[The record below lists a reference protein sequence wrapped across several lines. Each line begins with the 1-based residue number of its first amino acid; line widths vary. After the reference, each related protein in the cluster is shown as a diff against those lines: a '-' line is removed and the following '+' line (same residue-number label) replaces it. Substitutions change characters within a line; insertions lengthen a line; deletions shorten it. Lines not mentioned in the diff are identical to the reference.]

1 MTKNQRPT
9 SNNLYWVYLIGF
21 FLILALPLLNLPP
34 WFSPPDWGKTIV
46 FRIILSIL
54 IFIFLW
60 QILSNGERFSVKF
73 SQGTKIV
80 LSLLLALFL
89 VYLLATIF
97 SLDRNFSLWGNP
109 YRSGGFV
116 NFAFYIIFAVL
127 AFLILRD
134 KDWQKIWDFALIIG
148 ILVSII
154 AIFQQFGL
162 ISKVFIPFETRPPST
177 LGGPIFLAIYLSL
190 LSFLAFSFGLKEE
203 NLKKKLFYFFVLTL
217 FLFTII
223 FITLTRAAFVGL
235 VAGFLW
241 FLFFYPVPEQ
251 VRYGASPKRLVWL
264 KISAFILLFLG
275 IYGIYYIN
283 TQPELPKFIQENKI
297 LLGAAQRLS
306 IKAVLQEARISGWKI
321 SFEALKNRP
330 ILGYGPENF
339 SIGFDKYY
347 DSTLPHMTAGWWDR
361 AHNFLFDISIQAGI
375 LALVIY
381 LSLFGVLF
389 WQLQKLKYNSNTTND
404 NANTAN
410 NRPNPIVLHGIQST
424 FLAYLI
430 ANFFSFD
437 SFSSYLI
444 SFLLIGFS
452 IRLISKNVE
461 GDEFSQH
468 RFMPIKRIY
477 ADNISKWRGVIIFL
491 LFIGLVWFI
500 WVFNIKPITINKEI
514 RISSS
519 LLKKQ
524 DCRGALA
531 QIDEI
536 LDSRSI
542 LDNYLRLN
550 YVDIINEC
558 LARTTETTQILLAEK
573 AISLLEKNAET
584 QPYFTRNWIL
594 LGNYTNV
601 LIEKGDVGLKE
612 KADYYFSKAEELSPK
627 RQEIFIGWIKTYF
640 LTRDYQKAADKAQK
654 CIELNPDLGECWW
667 LMALV
672 DIRLKK
678 YEKAEEDINIAA
690 QKGYNTSSEVSL
702 LQLAKIYS
710 GTKDPEELQELIEI
724 YKNLIKINPSN
735 YQYHASLAAVYKEVG
750 DFKNAKVE
758 ALKALELFPELK
770 EEVENFLKDF
780 PP

>member
-347 DSTLPHMTAGWWDR
+347 DSTLPYMGAGWWDR
-361 AHNFLFDISIQAGI
+361 AHNFIFDISVTAGVP
-375 LALVIY
+375 ALVIY
-381 LSLFGVLF
+381 LLLFGVLF
-389 WQLQKLKYNSNTTND
+389 FQLQKLKSFSSTN
-404 NANTAN
+404 NESVANL
-410 NRPNPIVLHGIQST
+410 RISEYLNPAILHGIQAT
-424 FLAYLI
+424 FLAYLV

-437 SFSSYLI
+437 GFSTYLI
-444 SFLLIGFS
+444 SFLLIGYS
-452 IRLISKNVE
+452 LHLISE
-461 GDEFSQH
+461 
-468 RFMPIKRIY
+468 
-477 ADNISKWRGVIIFL
+477 NIPEKTFN
-491 LFIGLVWFI
+491 
-500 WVFNIKPITINKEI
+500 FNIKGQSIITSVLFLGLVLFIWNFNIRPFQINTQINKAGVLAKNEQCEEAI
-514 RISSS
+514 KIMEEE
-519 LLKKQ
+519 LLEKSY
-524 DCRGALA
+524 
-531 QIDEI
+531 
-536 LDSRSI
+536 LDS
-542 LDNYLRLN
+542 YLRLK
-550 YVDIINEC
+550 YVEFLGEC
-558 LARTTETTQILLAEK
+558 EKSLSKKIDFHQKVSVLLAEGTK
-573 AISLLEKNAET
+573 L
-584 QPYFTRNWIL
+584 QPYYTRNWIL
-594 LGNYTNV
+594 LGGVTNILIAREKNPELREKLKQAANYY
-601 LIEKGDVGLKE
+601 LE
-612 KADYYFSKAEELSPK
+612 KAHQLSPE
-627 RQEIFIGWIKTYF
+627 RQEVYTEWINTDL
-640 LTRDYQKAADKAQK
+640 LTGEYQKAKEKSQE
-654 CIELNPDLGECWW
+654 CINLNPKLGYCWW
-667 LMALV
+667 LLALSNIYLN
-672 DIRLKK
+672 DP
-678 YEKAEEDINIAA
+678 EAAQENINIAG
-690 QKGYNTSSEVSL
+690 QKGYFINSEASL
-702 LQLAKIYS
+702 SQLVVAYS
-710 GTKDPEELQELIEI
+710 KSKNYLKLIETYQGLINIRPEE
-724 YKNLIKINPSN
+724 P
-735 YQYHASLAAVYKEVG
+735 QYHASLAYTYKEIGQFEKAREEALIVL
-750 DFKNAKVE
+750 KLNPNLQNEVE
-758 ALKALELFPELK
+758 A
-770 EEVENFLKDF
+770 FLRTLPK
-780 PP
+780 